1 MNQSAAGAAG
11 AAGLGIIRGK
21 KSRTMLNLHCNN
33 NVKKKMKKKNAKKKK
48 CEKKNTRKKCMRP
61 LGREPTICRLIDNRA
76 NHYATESAA
85 SMEDY

>member
-48 CEKKNTRKKCMRP
+48 MRKKKYAEKMYA
-61 LGREPTICRLIDNRA
+61 PTGTRTHD
-76 NHYATESAA
+76 
-85 SMEDY
+85 M